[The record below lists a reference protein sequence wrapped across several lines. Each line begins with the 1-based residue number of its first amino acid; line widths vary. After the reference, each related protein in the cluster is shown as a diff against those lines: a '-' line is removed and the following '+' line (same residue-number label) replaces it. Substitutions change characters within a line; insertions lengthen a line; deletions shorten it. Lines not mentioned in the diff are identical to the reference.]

1 MFITQAEKTQI
12 RARLTLLEN
21 AFDNFMAQQ
30 ANKAQGKWTVEQR
43 TRQSDRM
50 KKLWESKKTQK
61 ESV

>member
-1 MFITQAEKTQI
+1 MFITQAEKNQI
-12 RARLTLLEN
+12 KARVTILEN
-21 AFDNFMAQQ
+21 AFDGFVARL

-50 KKLWESKKTQK
+50 KKLWELKKTQK